1 MTTTVMEAVIADGPG
16 QSLAIGLTQTPHAD
30 ANQVMKEMKEIRL
43 TISILM
49 IQAQRMIPTRIALH
63 LAALAPTILMTI
75 AMQAANA
82 IGLGQHLA
90 VGLTQTPHAD
100 ASRALAIPPI
110 PLTTRTHQTTQA
122 QTAGPLEVLAPV

>member
-1 MTTTVMEAVIADGPG
+1 MEAVIADGPG
-16 QSLAIGLTQTPHAD
+16 QSQAIGLTQTPHAD
-30 ANQVMKEMKEIRL
+30 ANQVMKEMKVRL

-49 IQAQRMIPTRIALH
+49 IQTQRMIPTRMASH
-63 LAALAPTILMTI
+63 LAALAPTIPMTI
-75 AMQAANA
+75 AMEAANA

-122 QTAGPLEVLAPV
+122 PTAGPLEVLAPV